1 MVAVGVMQ
9 MFYSFQNTI
18 KKMFL
23 LLNLFSFINLIFM
36 ITRFVELH
44 EKVEHMV
51 FHYVSEWL
59 FYSIVTLISS
69 EVWRET
75 SIRSLALILFIKS
88 ELPYRGF
95 RVPRVIIVCIFRDR
109 L

>member
-23 LLNLFSFINLIFM
+23 LLNFSFINLIFM

-109 L
+109 